1 MGAIMGQSESARSR
15 GPPILMRE
23 SRPIMPAETGHMRA
37 ELGTVIDAVVK
48 ELGASDAFESVGI
61 ADEGKP
67 DHVLLIAVAK
77 DTPEPVF
84 YRLEVVDGLLA
95 VSWCSPDRYIS
106 QSIETDVLWT
116 GDDLDDL
123 IDEELVD
130 LGWNRGRL
138 KPLKHFRN
146 DEMLFVF
153 ISQTPIKA
161 GEATEAD
168 AADLAKA
175 VLAYEIAFRELGDM
189 AGDEDDD

>member
-1 MGAIMGQSESARSR
+1 MGRNEPVRPQ
-15 GPPILMRE
+15 GPPNLMRE
-23 SRPIMPAETGHMRA
+23 SRPTMPAETGQMRA
-37 ELGTVIDAVVK
+37 ELETVIDAVVK
-48 ELGASDAFESVGI
+48 QLESSDAFESVGV

-67 DHVLLIAVAK
+67 DGVLLIAVAK

-84 YRLEVVDGLLA
+84 YRLEVVEGLLA

-153 ISQTPIKA
+153 ISETPIKA
-161 GEATEAD
+161 AD
-168 AADLAKA
+168 ATASDAEDLTKA

-189 AGDEDDD
+189 AGDDDD